1 MRPFRLG
8 QWGSHIR
15 PLGCQRCSPFVVPLQ
30 GHSIR
35 SRPFATSNSLQDVEV
50 VKKKRGRP
58 RKSDLT
64 SIQSSMVPPVAVATE
79 ASHFPPSSATQSD
92 IAPSIELAES
102 LAAVSLSQSI
112 PVSLEQLPSPPPD
125 AALRSAKLSAL
136 HARLS
141 LSSRLPRETLA
152 RTLVHRTADPNPQFN
167 NTSLAVLG
175 NDLLSY
181 YSAENLLARYP
192 RLPMLVLYA
201 AQYAYVG
208 PRTLA
213 ALTREWGVE
222 AAAEPGG
229 EVDAGLLQFKRAP
242 PGAPTTTPST
252 RHTNRKGQ
260 AVDWKRGVTSRVV
273 HDDEFGEM
281 RDTKAEL
288 TAKVA
293 NLEEASASFVNALV
307 GALYLHTGAASTQAF
322 FKDHFLSRHLDL
334 STLFTFTQ
342 PTRDLSRLCARE
354 GFDSPIARLESETGR
369 LSRHP
374 VFVVGVY
381 SGSDKLGEGAGS
393 SLNEARFR
401 ASVSALKGWYL
412 YSPPGVVLPSEAS
425 KSQQGFKPIM
435 VDYGEVVV

>member
-1 MRPFRLG
+1 M
-8 QWGSHIR
+8 
-15 PLGCQRCSPFVVPLQ
+15 
-30 GHSIR
+30 
-35 SRPFATSNSLQDVEV
+35 
-50 VKKKRGRP
+50 
-58 RKSDLT
+58 
-64 SIQSSMVPPVAVATE
+64 QSSMAPPVVTATE
-79 ASHFPPSSATQSD
+79 TSLHSPPPPSSRNDTTPTSELNGLATTSHSPQ
-92 IAPSIELAES
+92 PSQIS
-102 LAAVSLSQSI
+102 SI
-112 PVSLEQLPSPPPD
+112 PLEQLPSPPPE

-152 RTLVHRTADPNPQFN
+152 RTLVHRTADGNPQFN

-175 NDLLSY
+175 GDLLSY

-192 RLPMLVLYA
+192 RLPMIVLYA
-201 AQYAYVG
+201 AQYAYTG
-208 PRTLA
+208 PRTLTA
-213 ALTREWGVE
+213 ITREWGVE
-222 AAAEPGG
+222 TAAEPGG

-242 PGAPTTTPST
+242 PGSPTNTPNS
-252 RHTNRKGQ
+252 RHVNRKGQ
-260 AVDWKRGVTSRVV
+260 AVDWKRGVTSRIVN
-273 HDDEFGEM
+273 DDEFGDI
-281 RDTKAEL
+281 RDTRLEL
-288 TAKVA
+288 AATVA
-293 NLEEASASFVNALV
+293 NLEEASSAFVKALV
-307 GALYLHTGAASTQAF
+307 GALYLHAGAASTLAF

-354 GFDSPIARLESETGR
+354 GFDSPVARLESETGR

-401 ASVSALKGWYL
+401 ASVAALKGWYL
-412 YSPPGVVLPSEAS
+412 YNPPDVVLPSEAGKS
-425 KSQQGFKPIM
+425 KQDFKPIM